1 MRSANLPT
9 APFFCE
15 LRADKKKEQ
24 RTPDE
29 TKKETKIQN
38 TTRTI
43 ITESDILSR
52 LSLGTVQ
59 SNLFLNNSL
68 YVT

>member
-9 APFFCE
+9 APFFRE
-15 LRADKKKEQ
+15 LRADKKGAKP
-24 RTPDE
+24 PDE

>member
-9 APFFCE
+9 APFFRE
-15 LRADKKKEQ
+15 LRADKKRSKAP
-24 RTPDE
+24 PDE